1 MGSEFLTS
9 PFDNLLKPVDDH
21 LIVHNELM
29 SSLILGNRIQIH
41 SSEHGI
47 PDLDTT
53 KIVIIGIPENR
64 NSIDYLGDEL
74 NLNEIRKS
82 FYNLYPGNWST
93 EIADLG
99 NLILGENVEQTYGR
113 IISMLSILFEK
124 NIIPIIIGGSHDLL
138 YANYRAYDSFK
149 STVNI
154 VNIDSNFDIGDS
166 AKPINNLSYLGKIIL
181 DEPHNLFNYSNLG
194 YQTYH
199 NSQEEI
205 DLMENLYFE
214 SYRLG
219 EVCSNIRLSEPVMRD
234 ADIVSIDLKS
244 VRASELSSR
253 QKFSPNGFDGKEIC
267 SLSRYAGISNK
278 VSSFGI
284 YEYKSSNEDE
294 ITEMLI
300 SQIVWYFIEG
310 VNCRIQD
317 SDFQNDEDY
326 NKFTVIV
333 DEYELVFYQNKIT
346 SRWWI
351 EIIGDG
357 SNNKLK
363 QNTLLPCTLDD
374 YEVAKN
380 GMIPERWFKA
390 IKKKCF
396 INLYKIMTVRKINY
410 LRM

>member
-29 SSLILGNRIQIH
+29 SSLILGNKIQIH
-41 SSEHGI
+41 TSEDGI

-82 FYNLYPGNWST
+82 LYNLYPGNWST

-99 NLILGENVEQTYGR
+99 NLILGESVEQTYGR

-390 IKKKCF
+390 IKK
-396 INLYKIMTVRKINY
+396 NVL
-410 LRM
+410 

>member
-29 SSLILGNRIQIH
+29 SSLILGNKIQIH
-41 SSEHGI
+41 TSEHGL

-82 FYNLYPGNWST
+82 LYNLYPGNWST

-99 NLILGENVEQTYGR
+99 NLILGESVEQTYGR

-219 EVCSNIRLSEPVMRD
+219 EVSYNIRLSEPVMRD
-234 ADIVSIDLKS
+234 ADIVSVDLKS

-267 SLSRYAGISNK
+267 ALSRYAGISNK

-390 IKKKCF
+390 IKK
-396 INLYKIMTVRKINY
+396 NVL
-410 LRM
+410 

>member
-29 SSLILGNRIQIH
+29 SSLILGNKIQIH
-41 SSEHGI
+41 TSEHGI

-82 FYNLYPGNWST
+82 LYNLYPGNWST
-93 EIADLG
+93 EISDLG
-99 NLILGENVEQTYGR
+99 NLILGESVEQTYGR

-234 ADIVSIDLKS
+234 ADIVSVDLKS

-267 SLSRYAGISNK
+267 TLSRYAGISNR

-363 QNTLLPCTLDD
+363 QNALLPCTLDD

-390 IKKKCF
+390 IKK
-396 INLYKIMTVRKINY
+396 NVLYICMDNDS
-410 LRM
+410 

>member
-1 MGSEFLTS
+1 MASEFLTS

-29 SSLILGNRIQIH
+29 SSLILGNRIKIH
-41 SSEHGI
+41 TSQNGI
-47 PDLDTT
+47 PDLDSV

-64 NSIDYLGDEL
+64 NSVDYLGDEL

-82 FYNLYPGNWST
+82 FYNLYPGNWSSN
-93 EIADLG
+93 IADLG

-113 IISMLSILFEK
+113 LISLLSILFEK
-124 NIIPIIIGGSHDLL
+124 GIIPLIVGGSHDLL
-138 YANYRAYDSFK
+138 YANYRSYDSFK
-149 STVNI
+149 STVNL
-154 VNIDSNFDIGDS
+154 VNIDSNFDLGDS
-166 AKPINNLSYLGKIIL
+166 SKPINNLSYLGKIIL
-181 DEPHNLFNYSNLG
+181 DEPHNLFNYSNIG
-194 YQTYH
+194 FQTYH

-219 EVCSNIRLSEPVMRD
+219 EVSSNVRLAEPVMRD

-267 SLSRYAGISNK
+267 ALSRYAGISNK
-278 VSSFGI
+278 VTSFGI

-300 SQIVWYFIEG
+300 SQIIWYFIEG
-310 VNCRIQD
+310 VNCRVKD
-317 SDFQNDEDY
+317 SDFQNEQDY

-351 EIIGDG
+351 EIIGEG

-363 QNTLLPCTLDD
+363 QNTLLPCTHDD
-374 YEVAKN
+374 YEDAKN

-390 IKKKCF
+390 IKK
-396 INLYKIMTVRKINY
+396 NVL
-410 LRM
+410 

>member
-29 SSLILGNRIQIH
+29 SSLILGNKIQIH
-41 SSEHGI
+41 TSEHGI

-82 FYNLYPGNWST
+82 LYNLYPGNWST
-93 EIADLG
+93 KIADLG

-219 EVCSNIRLSEPVMRD
+219 EVSSNLRLSEPVMRD
-234 ADIVSIDLKS
+234 ADLVSVDLKS

-267 SLSRYAGISNK
+267 ALSRYAGISNK

-300 SQIVWYFIEG
+300 SQIIWYFIEG

-380 GMIPERWFKA
+380 GSIPERWFKA
-390 IKKKCF
+390 IKK
-396 INLYKIMTVRKINY
+396 NVL
-410 LRM
+410 

>member
-29 SSLILGNRIQIH
+29 SSLILGNKIQIH
-41 SSEHGI
+41 TSKHGI

-267 SLSRYAGISNK
+267 ALSRYAGISNK

-300 SQIVWYFIEG
+300 SQIIWYFIEG
-310 VNCRIQD
+310 VNCRVQD

-390 IKKKCF
+390 IKK
-396 INLYKIMTVRKINY
+396 NVL
-410 LRM
+410 

>member
-29 SSLILGNRIQIH
+29 SSLILGNKIQIH
-41 SSEHGI
+41 TSEHGI

-82 FYNLYPGNWST
+82 LYNLYPGNWST

-99 NLILGENVEQTYGR
+99 NLILGESVEQTYGR

-219 EVCSNIRLSEPVMRD
+219 EVSSNIRLSEPVMRD
-234 ADIVSIDLKS
+234 ADIVSVDLKS

-267 SLSRYAGISNK
+267 ALSRYAGISNK

-390 IKKKCF
+390 IKK
-396 INLYKIMTVRKINY
+396 NVL
-410 LRM
+410 

>member
-1 MGSEFLTS
+1 MASEFLTS

-29 SSLILGNRIQIH
+29 SSLILGNRIKIH
-41 SSEHGI
+41 TSQNGI
-47 PDLDTT
+47 PDLDSV

-64 NSIDYLGDEL
+64 NSVDYLGDEL

-82 FYNLYPGNWST
+82 FYNLYPGNWSSN
-93 EIADLG
+93 IADLG
-99 NLILGENVEQTYGR
+99 NLILGENIEQTYGR
-113 IISMLSILFEK
+113 LISLLSILFEK
-124 NIIPIIIGGSHDLL
+124 GIIPLIVGGSHDLL
-138 YANYRAYDSFK
+138 YANYRSYDSFK

-154 VNIDSNFDIGDS
+154 VNIDSNFDLGDS
-166 AKPINNLSYLGKIIL
+166 SKPINNLSYLGKIIL

-194 YQTYH
+194 FQTYH

-219 EVCSNIRLSEPVMRD
+219 EVSSNIRLAEPVMRD

-267 SLSRYAGISNK
+267 ALSRYAGISNK
-278 VSSFGI
+278 VTSFGI

-300 SQIVWYFIEG
+300 SQIIWYFIEG
-310 VNCRIQD
+310 VNCRVKD
-317 SDFQNDEDY
+317 SDFQNEQDY

-351 EIIGDG
+351 EIIGEG

-363 QNTLLPCTLDD
+363 QNTLLPCTHDD
-374 YEVAKN
+374 YEDAKN

-390 IKKKCF
+390 IKK
-396 INLYKIMTVRKINY
+396 NVL
-410 LRM
+410 

>member
-29 SSLILGNRIQIH
+29 SSLILGNKIQIH
-41 SSEHGI
+41 TSKHGI

-53 KIVIIGIPENR
+53 KIVIIGIPEIR

-154 VNIDSNFDIGDS
+154 VNIDSNFDLGDS

-199 NSQEEI
+199 NSQEGI

-234 ADIVSIDLKS
+234 ADIVSVDLKS

-267 SLSRYAGISNK
+267 ALSRYAGISNK

-300 SQIVWYFIEG
+300 SQIIWYFIEG

-390 IKKKCF
+390 IKK
-396 INLYKIMTVRKINY
+396 NVL
-410 LRM
+410 

>member
-29 SSLILGNRIQIH
+29 SSLILGNKIQIH
-41 SSEHGI
+41 TSKHGI

-53 KIVIIGIPENR
+53 KIVIIGIPETR

-99 NLILGENVEQTYGR
+99 NLILDENVEQTYGR

-154 VNIDSNFDIGDS
+154 VNIDSNFDLGDS

-234 ADIVSIDLKS
+234 ADIVSVDLKS

-267 SLSRYAGISNK
+267 ALSRYAGISNK

-300 SQIVWYFIEG
+300 SQIIWYFIEG
-310 VNCRIQD
+310 VNCRVQD

-390 IKKKCF
+390 IKK
-396 INLYKIMTVRKINY
+396 NVL
-410 LRM
+410 

>member
-1 MGSEFLTS
+1 MNQMGSEFLTS

-29 SSLILGNRIQIH
+29 SSLILGNKIQIH
-41 SSEHGI
+41 TSEQGI
-47 PDLDTT
+47 PDLDKT

-82 FYNLYPGNWST
+82 LYNLYPGNWST

-99 NLILGENVEQTYGR
+99 NLILGESVEQTYGR

-234 ADIVSIDLKS
+234 ADIVSVDLKS

-267 SLSRYAGISNK
+267 TLSRYAGISNR

-363 QNTLLPCTLDD
+363 QNALLPCTLDD

-390 IKKKCF
+390 IKK
-396 INLYKIMTVRKINY
+396 NVL
-410 LRM
+410 

>member
-29 SSLILGNRIQIH
+29 SSLILGNKIQIH
-41 SSEHGI
+41 TSEHGI

-64 NSIDYLGDEL
+64 NSTDYLGDEL

-82 FYNLYPGNWST
+82 LYNLYPGNWST

-234 ADIVSIDLKS
+234 ADIVSVDLKS

-267 SLSRYAGISNK
+267 ALSRYAGISNK

-300 SQIVWYFIEG
+300 SQIIWYFIEG

-390 IKKKCF
+390 IKK
-396 INLYKIMTVRKINY
+396 NVL
-410 LRM
+410 

>member
-29 SSLILGNRIQIH
+29 SSLILGNKIQIH
-41 SSEHGI
+41 TSERGI

-53 KIVIIGIPENR
+53 KIVIIGVPENR

-82 FYNLYPGNWST
+82 LYNLYPGNWST

-99 NLILGENVEQTYGR
+99 NLILGENIEQTYGR

-149 STVNI
+149 NTVNI

-374 YEVAKN
+374 YEVAKS

-390 IKKKCF
+390 IKK
-396 INLYKIMTVRKINY
+396 NVL
-410 LRM
+410 

>member
-21 LIVHNELM
+21 LIVHNELV
-29 SSLILGNRIQIH
+29 SSLILGNKIQIH
-41 SSEHGI
+41 TSEHGI

-53 KIVIIGIPENR
+53 RIVIIGIPENR

-219 EVCSNIRLSEPVMRD
+219 EVSYNIRLSEPVMRD
-234 ADIVSIDLKS
+234 ADIVSVDLKS

-267 SLSRYAGISNK
+267 ALSRYAGISNK

-300 SQIVWYFIEG
+300 SQIIWYFIEG
-310 VNCRIQD
+310 VNCRVQD

-333 DEYELVFYQNKIT
+333 DEYELVFYQNKVT

-390 IKKKCF
+390 IKK
-396 INLYKIMTVRKINY
+396 NVL
-410 LRM
+410 

>member
-1 MGSEFLTS
+1 MASEFLTS

-29 SSLILGNRIQIH
+29 SSLILGNRIKIH
-41 SSEHGI
+41 TSQNGI
-47 PDLDTT
+47 PDLDSV

-64 NSIDYLGDEL
+64 NSVDYLGDEL

-82 FYNLYPGNWST
+82 FYNLYPGNWSSN
-93 EIADLG
+93 IADLG
-99 NLILGENVEQTYGR
+99 NLILGDNVEQTYGR
-113 IISMLSILFEK
+113 LISLLSILFEK
-124 NIIPIIIGGSHDLL
+124 GIIPLIVGGSHDLL
-138 YANYRAYDSFK
+138 YANYRSYDSFK

-154 VNIDSNFDIGDS
+154 VNIDSNFDLGDS
-166 AKPINNLSYLGKIIL
+166 SKPINNLSYLGKIIL
-181 DEPHNLFNYSNLG
+181 DEPHNLFNYSNIG
-194 YQTYH
+194 FQTYH

-219 EVCSNIRLSEPVMRD
+219 EVSSNIRLAEPVMRD

-267 SLSRYAGISNK
+267 ALSRYAGISNK
-278 VSSFGI
+278 VTSFGI

-300 SQIVWYFIEG
+300 SQIIWYFIEG
-310 VNCRIQD
+310 VNCRVKD
-317 SDFQNDEDY
+317 SDFQNEQDY

-351 EIIGDG
+351 EIIGEG

-363 QNTLLPCTLDD
+363 QNTLLPCTHDD
-374 YEVAKN
+374 YEDAKN
-380 GMIPERWFKA
+380 GVIPERWFKA
-390 IKKKCF
+390 IKK
-396 INLYKIMTVRKINY
+396 NVL
-410 LRM
+410 

>member
-29 SSLILGNRIQIH
+29 SSLILGNKIQIH
-41 SSEHGI
+41 TSEHGI

-64 NSIDYLGDEL
+64 NSTDYLGDEL

-82 FYNLYPGNWST
+82 LYNLYPGNWST
-93 EIADLG
+93 EISDLG
-99 NLILGENVEQTYGR
+99 NLILGESVEQTYGR

-219 EVCSNIRLSEPVMRD
+219 ELCSNIRLSEPVMRD

-267 SLSRYAGISNK
+267 ALSRYAGISNK

-390 IKKKCF
+390 IKK
-396 INLYKIMTVRKINY
+396 NVL
-410 LRM
+410 

>member
-29 SSLILGNRIQIH
+29 SSLILGNKIQIH
-41 SSEHGI
+41 NSEHGI

-82 FYNLYPGNWST
+82 LYNLYPGNWST

-99 NLILGENVEQTYGR
+99 NLILGESVEQTYGR

-219 EVCSNIRLSEPVMRD
+219 EVSSNIRLSEPVMRD
-234 ADIVSIDLKS
+234 ADIVSVDLKS

-390 IKKKCF
+390 IKK
-396 INLYKIMTVRKINY
+396 NVL
-410 LRM
+410 

>member
-29 SSLILGNRIQIH
+29 SSLILGNKIQIH
-41 SSEHGI
+41 TSKNGI

-53 KIVIIGIPENR
+53 RIVIIGIPENR

-149 STVNI
+149 SSVNI

-234 ADIVSIDLKS
+234 ADIVSVDLKS

-267 SLSRYAGISNK
+267 ALSRYAGISNK

-300 SQIVWYFIEG
+300 SQIIWYFIEG
-310 VNCRIQD
+310 INCRIQD

-390 IKKKCF
+390 IKK
-396 INLYKIMTVRKINY
+396 NVL
-410 LRM
+410 